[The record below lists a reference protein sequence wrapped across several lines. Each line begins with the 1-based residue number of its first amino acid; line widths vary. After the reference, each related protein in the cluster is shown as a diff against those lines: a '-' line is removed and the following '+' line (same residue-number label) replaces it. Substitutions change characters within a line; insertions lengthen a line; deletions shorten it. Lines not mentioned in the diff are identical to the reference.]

1 VRARLQDAVGDAP
14 FAGGSDQW
22 YSDVNRAPPPED
34 GLDGVCFGLTPQVHA
49 ADDASLMENLPAL
62 ADCVETARI
71 LRPGRPI
78 AVSPVTLA
86 TRFGPFPG
94 GVPAPGGLPGA
105 VDLRQFALFGAS
117 WTLGAVAWLA
127 GVRTESATF
136 FETAGPQGVVQR
148 EGGSAYDDLLP
159 VEPGD
164 AYPVLHVLADLAEW
178 RDGALL
184 DVRTSDPLAA
194 TVLAVERD
202 GSRGALVAN
211 HRPDPVTVVL
221 RGLGAERVHVRRL
234 DESTAENAMV
244 HPAAFR
250 RGGSEEPSPGGELRL
265 ELAPYAVAR
274 VAA

>member
-1 VRARLQDAVGDAP
+1 
-14 FAGGSDQW
+14 
-22 YSDVNRAPPPED
+22 
-34 GLDGVCFGLTPQVHA
+34 
-49 ADDASLMENLPAL
+49 MENLPAL

-78 AVSPVTLA
+78 AVSPVTLVP
-86 TRFGPFPG
+86 RLGPYPG
-94 GVPAPGGLPGA
+94 GAPVPGGLPGA
-105 VDLRQFALFGAS
+105 VDVRQFGLFGAS

-127 GVRTESATF
+127 GVGTESATL

-159 VEPGD
+159 VAPGD

-178 RDGALL
+178 RDGALV
-184 DVRTSDPLAA
+184 DVRTSDPLAV
-194 TVLAVERD
+194 TVLALELAD
-202 GSRGALVAN
+202 GRGVLVAN

-221 RGLGAERVHVRRL
+221 RGLGAERVHVRPL
-234 DESTAENAMV
+234 DESTAEEAMV
-244 HPAAFR
+244 DPAAFR
-250 RGGSEEPSPGGELRL
+250 DGGAERPSPGGELRL